1 MNTIRKIL
9 LALVA
14 GLVLL
19 ALVRL
24 SAEGVVKAIFDYM
37 VIGSFDGVVSLLVVG
52 LVLVMVVLI
61 LYVNSPQPLD
71 ARTPM
76 NTIRKIL
83 LALVAGLVLLV
94 LAGFSLVGVVNA
106 IFIRSFDGA
115 ASLLVIGFMLVVVAC
130 FLPLFLFPAPYAPSD
145 NGHMFTHAIARA
157 DELIAQGKS
166 DEALPLL
173 AVWTAAAHDPR
184 KYFAAYQRYYPL
196 CPDDERRQRLM
207 DAAAVHDHLP
217 SYTLIQPALERTDP
231 ATLPADSILPLA
243 KIALHQGHYPTVLNL
258 TRHFAQNHP
267 GHADTVSVYLL
278 AARALAKTG
287 HTDKARQLLDQL
299 LVRYPAHASDIRPVR
314 DSLRS

>member
-1 MNTIRKIL
+1 MNTIRKLL

-37 VIGSFDGVVSLLVVG
+37 VIGSFDGAVFLLVVG
-52 LVLVMVVLI
+52 FVLVMIVFI
-61 LYVNSPQPLD
+61 LHINSPQPLD

-76 NTIRKIL
+76 NTILKIL

-130 FLPLFLFPAPYAPSD
+130 FLPLFLFPAPYPPSD

-173 AVWTAAAHDPR
+173 AVWTDAAHDPR

-217 SYTLIQPALERTDP
+217 RYILIQSALERTNP
-231 ATLPADSILPLA
+231 ATLPADSINRAAPGALPDRPQPHLPFCAEPPRSCRHRQRVPPRRPRACQNRSCRQSPATARTPPRPLSGARRGHPPCAGQPA
-243 KIALHQGHYPTVLNL
+243 KLI
-258 TRHFAQNHP
+258 
-267 GHADTVSVYLL
+267 
-278 AARALAKTG
+278 
-287 HTDKARQLLDQL
+287 
-299 LVRYPAHASDIRPVR
+299 
-314 DSLRS
+314 